1 MRAFLAFEVAEEV
14 TARLLAAGEELKR
27 TGADMSMVGR
37 DNIHFTV
44 KFLGDVPEGTV
55 AEIDA
60 RIQRLG
66 LRSIEVAVRGVG
78 VFPDLQ
84 RPRVVWAGVAADD
97 EKAMET
103 LSNGVIEALDGIGRP
118 DDHEFHA
125 HITLARVRGPR
136 NKEALVSYVRKNAA
150 LDFGTTKI
158 RSLKLKSSLLTPSGP
173 IYSDIREYALH

>member
-14 TARLLAAGEELKR
+14 TARLLAAEEELKR

-37 DNIHFTV
+37 DKIHFTV
-44 KFLGDVPEGTV
+44 KFLGDVPEGAA

-60 RIQRLG
+60 RIQRLE

-84 RPRVVWAGVAADD
+84 RPRVVWAGVAPED
-97 EKAMET
+97 EDGMNK
-103 LSNGVIEALDGIGRP
+103 LSNSVIEALDGIGRP

-136 NKEALVSYVRKNAA
+136 NKEALASYVRNSRA
-150 LDFGTTKI
+150 LDFGRTRIAT
-158 RSLKLKSSLLTPSGP
+158 LKLKSSVLTPSGP
-173 IYSDIREYALH
+173 IYSDVREYAMR